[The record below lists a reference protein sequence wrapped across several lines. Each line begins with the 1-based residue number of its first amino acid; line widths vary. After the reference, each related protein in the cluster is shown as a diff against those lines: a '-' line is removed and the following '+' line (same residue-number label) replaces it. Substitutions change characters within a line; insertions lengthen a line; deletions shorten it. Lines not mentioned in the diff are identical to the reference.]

1 LTQPLYEFIQVR
13 SNVGIP
19 LRDGVRLSA
28 DIYMPKGSSKCPCV
42 LLLTPY
48 NNQWDRYI
56 NPAVAFAE
64 RGYAVVLV
72 DSRGRHDS
80 EGKWEPYVNEPQ
92 DGYDVQQWLGQQP
105 WCNGNIGMFGDSY
118 VGFTQV
124 MPAPFRSP
132 YVKCLVPAVN
142 QQSNFGHIYNDGVMQ
157 LSMAFAF
164 GLFCSSHTMQFR
176 EFRKCNG
183 ILDNPLFNFKEIFRR
198 LPVDSALD
206 DIADLPPIKTWAR
219 HPAYDDHW
227 KSYGTKE
234 KYGEIDVPAYFLT
247 GWYDNL
253 LHEGWRNFK
262 GFRELTRSEQARK
275 GTKILVGPWSHAIGK
290 PEDNG
295 WDVDFGPECAMDLTA
310 VHLRWFDH
318 WLKQVDNGLREEPP
332 MTIFVMGSN
341 QWRQEGEWPL
351 ARTQWTQY
359 FLQSGGRANTL
370 NGDGA
375 LSLAAPP
382 RESRQD
388 AFTYDPDDPVPTLG
402 GPLVTHPELRGP
414 RDRQCVQ
421 HRNDVLVY
429 TTEPLVHN
437 LEVTGPVKVVLFA
450 TSSAVDTDFTGTL
463 TDVYPDGRAVHICE
477 GIRRTSFRDS
487 LETPSLIEPGKMY
500 EYTIDPWETS
510 NTFKAGHRIRLE
522 ISSSNFPR
530 YVRNLNTGLNYG
542 TTAKM
547 VVARQTVHHDE
558 QHASHLLLP
567 VIPT

>member
-1 LTQPLYEFIQVR
+1 
-13 SNVGIP
+13 
-19 LRDGVRLSA
+19 
-28 DIYMPKGSSKCPCV
+28 
-42 LLLTPY
+42 
-48 NNQWDRYI
+48 
-56 NPAVAFAE
+56 
-64 RGYAVVLV
+64 
-72 DSRGRHDS
+72 
-80 EGKWEPYVNEPQ
+80 
-92 DGYDVQQWLGQQP
+92 
-105 WCNGNIGMFGDSY
+105 
-118 VGFTQV
+118 
-124 MPAPFRSP
+124 
-132 YVKCLVPAVN
+132 
-142 QQSNFGHIYNDGVMQ
+142 
-157 LSMAFAF
+157 
-164 GLFCSSHTMQFR
+164 
-176 EFRKCNG
+176 
-183 ILDNPLFNFKEIFRR
+183 
-198 LPVDSALD
+198 
-206 DIADLPPIKTWAR
+206 
-219 HPAYDDHW
+219 
-227 KSYGTKE
+227 
-234 KYGEIDVPAYFLT
+234 
-247 GWYDNL
+247 
-253 LHEGWRNFK
+253 
-262 GFRELTRSEQARK
+262 
-275 GTKILVGPWSHAIGK
+275 
-290 PEDNG
+290 
-295 WDVDFGPECAMDLTA
+295 
-310 VHLRWFDH
+310 
-318 WLKQVDNGLREEPP
+318 

-370 NGDGA
+370 NGDGT
-375 LSLAAPP
+375 LSLATPP
-382 RESRQD
+382 RESRED
-388 AFTYDPDDPVPTLG
+388 TFTYDPDDPVPTLG

-414 RDRQCVQ
+414 RDRQSVQ